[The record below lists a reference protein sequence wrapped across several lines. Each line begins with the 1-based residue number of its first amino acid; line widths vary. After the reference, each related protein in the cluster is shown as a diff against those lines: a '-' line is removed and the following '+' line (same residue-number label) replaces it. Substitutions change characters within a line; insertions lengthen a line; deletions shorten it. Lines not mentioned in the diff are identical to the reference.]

1 MKLIVGL
8 GNPGRRYR
16 GTRHNVG
23 WEVIARL
30 AGRAGI
36 RVNEDEGF
44 AEVGRGTIGGRRVL
58 LARPFTYM
66 NVSGE
71 AVRDLRRRHRLRPEN
86 ILVIVDDID
95 LPLGRL
101 RLRAEGSAGGHN
113 GLRSVIE
120 ALGTTEFPRLR
131 VGIGRPPEGTDPA
144 DFVLTRFTS
153 DEAPVAHAS
162 IERAA
167 DAVEMTITEGL
178 GAAMNRFNARGA
190 DGAASDG
197 GDPRRGGAEAR
208 RNEAGARGDD
218 GER

>member
-30 AGRAGI
+30 AARAGI

-44 AEVGRGTIGGRRVL
+44 AEVGRGTIGTRRVL
-58 LARPFTYM
+58 LARPYTYV

-71 AVRDLRRRHRLRPEN
+71 AVRDLRRRHRLRPED
-86 ILVIVDDID
+86 ILIIVDDID

-101 RLRAEGSAGGHN
+101 RLRAGGSAGGHN
-113 GLRSVIE
+113 GLKSVIE

-131 VGIGRPPEGTDPA
+131 VGIGRPPHGVEAA
-144 DFVLTRFTS
+144 DFVLTRFT
-153 DEAPVAHAS
+153 EEERMVHETL
-162 IERAA
+162 ERAA
-167 DAVEMTITEGL
+167 EAVELAVTEGL
-178 GAAMNRFNARGA
+178 PAAMNRVNARGV
-190 DGAASDG
+190 DGQ
-197 GDPRRGGAEAR
+197 R
-208 RNEAGARGDD
+208 
-218 GER
+218 

>member
-30 AGRAGI
+30 AGRAAI

-71 AVRDLRRRHRLRPEN
+71 AVRDLRRRHRLRPED
-86 ILVIVDDID
+86 ILVVVDDID

-101 RLRAEGSAGGHN
+101 RLRAGGSAGGHN

-144 DFVLTRFTS
+144 EFVLTRFTS
-153 DEAPVAHAS
+153 EEAPVAQAS

-167 DAVEMTITEGL
+167 DAVELAITEGL
-178 GAAMNRFNARGA
+178 TAAMNRFNARG
-190 DGAASDG
+190 GNG
-197 GDPRRGGAEAR
+197 EAR
-208 RNEAGARGDD
+208 DD
-218 GER
+218 GESRSGDAKARSNDGKR

>member
-30 AGRAGI
+30 ADRAGI
-36 RVNEDEGF
+36 RVSEDEGF

-71 AVRDLRRRHRLRPEN
+71 AVRDLRRQHRLRPED
-86 ILVIVDDID
+86 IYVIVDDID

-101 RLRAEGSAGGHN
+101 RLRAGGSAGGHN
-113 GLRSVIE
+113 GLKSVIE

-131 VGIGRPPEGTDPA
+131 VGIGRPPEGIDPA
-144 DFVLTRFTS
+144 EFVLTRFSSEET
-153 DEAPVAHAS
+153 PVARAS

-167 DAVEMTITEGL
+167 EAVELAVTDGL
-178 GAAMNRFNARGA
+178 AAAMNRFNARG
-190 DGAASDG
+190 
-197 GDPRRGGAEAR
+197 
-208 RNEAGARGDD
+208 ND